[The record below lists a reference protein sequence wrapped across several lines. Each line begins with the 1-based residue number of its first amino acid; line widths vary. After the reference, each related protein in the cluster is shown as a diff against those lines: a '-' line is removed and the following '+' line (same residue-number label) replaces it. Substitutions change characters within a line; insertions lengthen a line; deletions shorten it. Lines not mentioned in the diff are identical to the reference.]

1 MSKVIL
7 CSMIVSGLVS
17 FGMMRFQMR
26 MMEKWLDRFFE
37 KETEWNKETMR
48 DFVRSIEKTIGGRR

>member
-1 MSKVIL
+1 MSEL
-7 CSMIVSGLVS
+7 T
-17 FGMMRFQMR
+17 
-26 MMEKWLDRFFE
+26 EKIQ